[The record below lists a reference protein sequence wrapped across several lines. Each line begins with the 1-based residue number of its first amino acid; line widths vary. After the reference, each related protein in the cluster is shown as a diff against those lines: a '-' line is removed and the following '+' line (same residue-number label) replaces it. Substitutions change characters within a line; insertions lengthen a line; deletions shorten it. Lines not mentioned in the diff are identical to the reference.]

1 MTPWNLP
8 AWLAGALMLMALG
21 PGSAGAGKLEPRL
34 QLAQLAANG
43 APGIVNTVAFGD
55 LPDEQPVAVTPFDD
69 DDLSLSVKAR
79 FEEALRAAGRPVSD
93 TAPLTL
99 SFDTKIIEG
108 RWSQSEAN
116 LGRFEANNAG
126 VQLNLNI
133 WSSSRD
139 SLLGGRQ
146 KAGGP
151 SRKVNLLHM
160 NVVLR
165 DRETGKILW
174 QGDAYCEML
183 TADQTRIAGSMVA
196 PLIASLGRSV
206 TGQPFDIE

>member
-21 PGSAGAGKLEPRL
+21 PGSAGAGNLEPRL

-43 APGIVNTVAFGD
+43 APGIVTTVAFGD
-55 LPDEQPVAVTPFDD
+55 LPDGQPVAVTPFAD

-79 FEEALRAAGRPVSD
+79 FEVALRAAGRPVSD
-93 TAPLTL
+93 SAPLTL
-99 SFDTKIIEG
+99 SFDTKMIEG
-108 RWSQSEAN
+108 RWSRAEAN
-116 LGRFEANNAG
+116 LGRIEANDADA
-126 VQLNLNI
+126 QLNLNI
-133 WSSSRD
+133 WSSSQD

-146 KAGGP
+146 KAGAP
-151 SRKVNLLHM
+151 SHKVNLFHM
-160 NVVLR
+160 NVVLH
-165 DRETGKILW
+165 DRETGKTLW

-183 TADQTRIAGSMVA
+183 TADQARIAGSMVA

>member
-1 MTPWNLP
+1 MTRRFP
-8 AWLAGALMLMALG
+8 AWLAGAVALIALG
-21 PGSAGAGKLEPRL
+21 PGAHGAGASESAP

-43 APGIVNTVAFGD
+43 APGIVTTVALGP
-55 LPDEQPVAVTPFDD
+55 LPDGQPIAVTPFAD

-79 FEEALRAAGRPVSD
+79 FEVALRAAGWPVSD

-99 SFDTKIIEG
+99 SFDSEMIAG
-108 RWSQSEAN
+108 RFTRAEAN
-116 LGRFEANNAG
+116 MGRFEASDEG

-133 WSSSRD
+133 WSSSQD

-146 KAGGP
+146 KAGAP
-151 SRKVNLLHM
+151 SRRVNLFHM

-165 DRETGKILW
+165 GREAGKTLW

-183 TADQTRIAGSMVA
+183 TADPARIAGSMVA
-196 PLIASLGRSV
+196 PLTASLGRSV
-206 TGQPFDIE
+206 KGQPFDIE

>member
-1 MTPWNLP
+1 MTLWNLP

-21 PGSAGAGKLEPRL
+21 PGSAGAGNLEPRL

-43 APGIVNTVAFGD
+43 APGIVTTVAFGD
-55 LPDEQPVAVTPFDD
+55 LPDGQPVAVTPFDD

-79 FEEALRAAGRPVSD
+79 FEAALRAAGRPLSD
-93 TAPLTL
+93 SAPLTL

-108 RWSQSEAN
+108 RWSGSEAT
-116 LGRFEANNAG
+116 LGRFEANDEG
-126 VQLNLNI
+126 VQINLNI
-133 WSSSRD
+133 WSSSQD

-146 KAGGP
+146 SAGAP
-151 SRKVNLLHM
+151 SRKVSLLHM

-165 DRETGKILW
+165 DRETGKTLW

-183 TADQTRIAGSMVA
+183 TADQERIAGSMIA
-196 PLIASLGRSV
+196 PLIASLGRSI
-206 TGQPFDIE
+206 TGYSFDIE

>member
-1 MTPWNLP
+1 MIRRFP
-8 AWLAGALMLMALG
+8 AWLAGAVALVALG
-21 PGSAGAGKLEPRL
+21 PGAAGAGKSAL

-43 APGIVNTVAFGD
+43 APGIVNTVALGE
-55 LPDEQPVAVTPFDD
+55 LPGGQPIAVTPFAD

-79 FEEALRAAGRPVSD
+79 FEAALRAAGRPVSD
-93 TAPLTL
+93 SAPLTL
-99 SFDTKIIEG
+99 SFDTKMIGG
-108 RWSQSEAN
+108 RLTRAEAN
-116 LGRFEANNAG
+116 MGRFEADDEG
-126 VQLNLNI
+126 VRLNLNI
-133 WSSSRD
+133 WSSSQD

-146 KAGGP
+146 KAGAE
-151 SRKVNLLHM
+151 SRKVNLFHM

-183 TADQTRIAGSMVA
+183 IADQVRIAGSMVA
-196 PLIASLGRSV
+196 PLTASLGRSV